1 MAFVMKH
8 DDDKIDAKIRTMRKG
23 DALPVKELA
32 DLAGPNGNLRTL
44 EKRLRAVHERGA
56 HVKDAAGRRSNTRAV
71 GDMVFGAAYKLRKG
85 LPPKV
90 ASANGSKGGAKPKV
104 RDMSKD
110 EAEKHWFSL
119 KHKTNAEALAH
130 MTGWTLSAAN
140 RAWPGG
146 SGRPRKGARPK
157 KQQ

>member
-1 MAFVMKH
+1 MAFVMEH
-8 DDDKIDAKIRTMRKG
+8 DDDATEAKIKRMRKG
-23 DALPVKELA
+23 DVLTVSELA
-32 DLAGPNGNLRTL
+32 DLAGPRGNLRTL

-90 ASANGSKGGAKPKV
+90 ASENGRKGGAKPKV
-104 RDMSKD
+104 RDMPKE
-110 EAEKHWFSL
+110 EAETHWFSL
-119 KHKTNAEALAH
+119 KYKTNAEALTH

-146 SGRPRKGARPK
+146 SGRPRKGGRPK